1 MKKKLL
7 AAVLTLA
14 FAFGIAQPVT
24 TYAADEEN
32 TTQAIAT
39 AEEKSF
45 DTDYA
50 VTWSDEVE
58 ECWSKITLSEQGILK
73 LDMSKPQNST
83 LGNIDLNV
91 NIYDKNENCIYY
103 LRDERN
109 LIDASVILGLDS
121 GTYYVKFKP
130 QYGNYAKSKTTNYK
144 FTFSPNKYCEL
155 ESNNTRETATA
166 MKTDHTYTGYLGNTS
181 SSLSKYQDTADVYA
195 VTLKKGQIYKYVF
208 NKEKGT
214 TIAEL
219 YGNKV
224 SFGTFG
230 QSYDQQDFC
239 VDPGTVFIAPYT
251 GVYYAYVFN
260 YNGNQYEYNI
270 SVNNVTP
277 KKTTLNS
284 VKAKSKSA
292 TVNWTKSRGTGYQI
306 QYSLNK
312 NFKNAKTVN
321 VSSNKNTTTIKKLTS
336 NKKYYVRVRAYAKY
350 SSNKSKNELYK
361 YSSWSNVK
369 TVKAK

>member
-1 MKKKLL
+1 M

-14 FAFGIAQPVT
+14 LAFGIAQPVNI
-24 TYAADEEN
+24 YAADDEN

-39 AEEKSF
+39 AEVKSF

-73 LDMSKPQNST
+73 LDMSKPENST
-83 LGNIDLNV
+83 LGNINLNV
-91 NIYDKNENCIYY
+91 NIYDKNEKCIYY
-103 LRDERN
+103 FRDERR
-109 LIDASVILGLDS
+109 LVDASVTFGLDK
-121 GTYYVKFKP
+121 GTYYVKFTP
-130 QYGNYAKSKTTNYK
+130 QYGGYVKNKTTNYK

-166 MKTDHTYTGYLGNTS
+166 MKTDHTYTGYLGNTAG
-181 SSLSKYQDTADVYA
+181 SLSKYQDTADVYA
-195 VTLKKGQIYKYVF
+195 VTLKKGQVYKYVF

-214 TIAEL
+214 TIDKL

-224 SFGTFG
+224 SFGTFW
-230 QSYDQQDFC
+230 QSYDKEDFC
-239 VDPGTVFIAPYT
+239 VDPGTVFVAPYT
-251 GVYYAYVFN
+251 GVYYVYIYN
-260 YNGNQYEYNI
+260 YLGEQYKYNV

-277 KKTTLNS
+277 KKNTLNS
-284 VKAKSKSA
+284 VKAGSKSA
-292 TVNWTKSRGTGYQI
+292 TVNWTKSRGTGYQV

-321 VSSNKNTTTIKKLTS
+321 ISSNKNTATIKKLTS
-336 NKKYYVRVRAYAKY
+336 NKKYYVRVRANAKY
-350 SSNKSKNELYK
+350 SSNKSKNGLYK

>member
-7 AAVLTLA
+7 IAVLTLA
-14 FAFGIAQPVT
+14 LAFGIAQPVT
-24 TYAADEEN
+24 TYAADDEN

-45 DTDYA
+45 DKDYA

-73 LDMSKPQNST
+73 LDMSKPENST
-83 LGNIDLNV
+83 LGNINLNV
-91 NIYDKNENCIYY
+91 NIYDKNEKCIYY
-103 LRDERN
+103 LRDERS
-109 LIDASVILGLDS
+109 LVDASVTLGLDK
-121 GTYYVKFKP
+121 GTYYVEFTP
-130 QYGNYAKSKTTNYK
+130 QYGGYVKNKTTNYK
-144 FTFSPNKYCEL
+144 FTFLPNKYCEL

-166 MKTDHTYTGYLGNTS
+166 MKTDYTYTGYMGSTLG
-181 SSLSKYQDTADVYA
+181 SLSKYQDTADVYA
-195 VTLKKGQIYKYVF
+195 VTLKKGQVYKYVF

-214 TIAEL
+214 TIAKL
-219 YGNKV
+219 YGSKV
-224 SFGTFG
+224 SFGTLWP
-230 QSYDQQDFC
+230 SYEKDDFC
-239 VDPGTVFIAPYT
+239 VAPGKVFVAPYT
-251 GVYYAYVFN
+251 GVYYAYIYN
-260 YNGNQYEYNI
+260 YGGEQYEYKV

-292 TVNWTKSRGTGYQI
+292 IVNWTKSRGTGYQI